1 MPQPSLHTLLDAHLE
16 LPPEYREGLSNH
28 LPMAQQALH
37 AMGADGPRMQAFSA
51 HYRRH
56 FEGPVPAVAPAYAAL
71 LARFEHGLAQ
81 QGEAEV
87 LRREL
92 PVLLPGLAAAAFH
105 GVIRTAH
112 GFEAGHRRELAAGLA
127 YWAWRFQPLAT
138 PPVAQGQL
146 DFDDWAQWLGEQ
158 AGGWRGTAPLISGR
172 MAEATRA
179 PAYLALA
186 AALAPTPDLLRRLAG
201 LALETYLASRNF
213 TALHMITGLR
223 ALRVLLPHAG
233 ELPELQPLL
242 QKAFTAAYLAANIK
256 PSAQRPLTGGAT
268 WATLCE
274 AATHSNDDHTIKL
287 VHACREE
294 ALAYGDE
301 RYLDAAALA
310 LSRTS

>member
-1 MPQPSLHTLLDAHLE
+1 MPLPSLHTLLDINLE

-28 LPMAQQALH
+28 LPMALQALH
-37 AMGADGPRMQAFSA
+37 AMGAEAPRMQAFSA

-56 FEGPVPAVAPAYAAL
+56 FDGPVPAVAPAYAELFAYFEQAL
-71 LARFEHGLAQ
+71 TQ
-81 QGEAEV
+81 DGEALV

-92 PVLLPGLAAAAFH
+92 PGLLQGLAAAAFH

-127 YWAWRFQPLAT
+127 YWAWRSQPLGAAPAA
-138 PPVAQGQL
+138 PPLLA
-146 DFDDWAQWLGEQ
+146 FDDWAQHLREQ
-158 AGGWRGTAPLISGR
+158 ASGWSSTAPLISIR

-179 PAYLALA
+179 PVYRALA
-186 AALAPTPDLLRRLAG
+186 GALEPTHDLLQRLAG

-213 TALHMITGLR
+213 TVLHMITGLR
-223 ALRVLLPHAG
+223 ALRVLLCHAG
-233 ELPELQPLL
+233 DLSNLQPLL
-242 QKAFTAAYLAANIK
+242 QKVFTAAYLAANIK
-256 PSAQRPLTGGAT
+256 PLSQPPLSGGAT

-274 AATHSNDDHTIKL
+274 AATRSNDDHTIKL

-294 ALAYGDE
+294 ASAYGNP

-310 LSRTS
+310 LS